1 MTAERAWP
9 LVVELRQYTLLL
21 GRRDALINLFDAH
34 LLDAQEG
41 CGMRILGQFRDG
53 ADPRRFVW
61 LRGFPD
67 MRRRETALRAFYGG
81 PVWTR
86 YRDAANSTMVDSDDV
101 LLLRPAGRVSPPPV
115 PAPGGHLTLAILRF
129 AHPVGEADAAA
140 VAEHAR
146 AAAAADGA
154 RLLATLRTLY
164 AANTFPALPIR
175 DDVNAV
181 VLISRAPT
189 AAPATWPGGLARTSG
204 LAAPP
209 SVVRLRPTE
218 RSALR

>member
-1 MTAERAWP
+1 MVP
-9 LVVELRQYTLLL
+9 CSLVELRQYTLHPGQRETLVSVFE
-21 GRRDALINLFDAH
+21 REFIET
-34 LLDAQEG
+34 QEAVG
-41 CGMRILGQFRDG
+41 IRVLGQFEDLDG
-53 ADPRRFVW
+53 PDRFVW
-61 LRGFPD
+61 FRGFAD
-67 MRRRETALRAFYGG
+67 MDARRAALTSFYGG
-81 PVWTR
+81 KVWAEHR
-86 YRDAANSTMVDSDDV
+86 NAANATMVDSDDV

>member
-41 CGMRILGQFRDG
+41 SGMRILGQFRDG

-81 PVWTR
+81 PV
-86 YRDAANSTMVDSDDV
+86 
-101 LLLRPAGRVSPPPV
+101 
-115 PAPGGHLTLAILRF
+115 
-129 AHPVGEADAAA
+129 
-140 VAEHAR
+140 
-146 AAAAADGA
+146 
-154 RLLATLRTLY
+154 
-164 AANTFPALPIR
+164 
-175 DDVNAV
+175 
-181 VLISRAPT
+181 
-189 AAPATWPGGLARTSG
+189 
-204 LAAPP
+204 
-209 SVVRLRPTE
+209 
-218 RSALR
+218 